1 MPKCLNWGPDSVAL
15 TTNCCGVACW
25 LGAARLDAL
34 RPSNLPT
41 VSDAAKREDQ
51 DERKTKDGGERSRH
65 DTSAG
70 CKKKS
75 LFETCRRPCLVGY
88 SIVIVFSAQG
98 FGLLHTVGPVQTWFL
113 VLAYD
118 GTDFA
123 GWQRQAEAEALSVG
137 RTRDLGRCVFG
148 PRNEE
153 NNWDITF
160 QCGYI

>member
-1 MPKCLNWGPDSVAL
+1 MPQLGPRLRGLDHQLLRRRLLAGRRAPRRATAQQPANRQRRSEARGPGRAKDEGRGRAKSTRHECWMQKEVSVR
-15 TTNCCGVACW
+15 NM
-25 LGAARLDAL
+25 
-34 RPSNLPT
+34 S
-41 VSDAAKREDQ
+41 
-51 DERKTKDGGERSRH
+51 KTM
-65 DTSAG
+65 
-70 CKKKS
+70 
-75 LFETCRRPCLVGY
+75 F
-88 SIVIVFSAQG
+88 IVFSAQG